1 MLTESKI
8 KAIRLLM
15 RLEWYLNNGSIRGS
29 SNYKIFIEILQD
41 TKILGDKEIEISEFI
56 ES

>member
-1 MLTESKI
+1 
-8 KAIRLLM
+8 M

-41 TKILGDKEIEISEFI
+41 AKTLGDKEIEAFENI